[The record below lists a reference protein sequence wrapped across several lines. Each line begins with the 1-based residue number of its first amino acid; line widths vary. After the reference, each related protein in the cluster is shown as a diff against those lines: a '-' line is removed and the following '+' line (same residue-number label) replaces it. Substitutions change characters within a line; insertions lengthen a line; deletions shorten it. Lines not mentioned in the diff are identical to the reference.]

1 MPNVL
6 WKILYNSEYILTSTT
21 EAQPQRNTK
30 IYVENLFSLK
40 RKIIGQTSNNF
51 TILNRDYN
59 I

>member
-6 WKILYNSEYILTSTT
+6 GKILYNSEYILTSTT
-21 EAQPQRNTK
+21 EAQSQRNTK

-40 RKIIGQTSNNF
+40 RNITGQTPNNF

>member
-6 WKILYNSEYILTSTT
+6 GKILYNSEYILTSTT
-21 EAQPQRNTK
+21 EAQSQRNTK

-40 RKIIGQTSNNF
+40 RKITGQTPNNF